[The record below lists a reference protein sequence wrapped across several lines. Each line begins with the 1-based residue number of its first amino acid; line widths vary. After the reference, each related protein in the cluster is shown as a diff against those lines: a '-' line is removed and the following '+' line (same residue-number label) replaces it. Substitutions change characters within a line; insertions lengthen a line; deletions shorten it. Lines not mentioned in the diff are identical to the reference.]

1 MSNEINKII
10 EIIETNKVT
19 ENETDPFDEAL
30 DDNIILD
37 QKTQKPYYCPVS
49 F

>member
-10 EIIETNKVT
+10 ETNKVT
-19 ENETDPFDEAL
+19 ETETDPFDEAL

>member
-1 MSNEINKII
+1 MSNEIN

-19 ENETDPFDEAL
+19 ETETDPFDEAL

-37 QKTQKPYYCPVS
+37 AGAHFLKPT
-49 F
+49 

>member
-19 ENETDPFDEAL
+19 ETETDPFDEAL
-30 DDNIILD
+30 DDNIIEVRMKML
-37 QKTQKPYYCPVS
+37 
-49 F
+49 